1 MLLMSLPTFDKVSQ
15 KSQRTQ
21 IHFLSDV
28 FLFFR
33 RGGDLSFSR
42 FFFVGGGGGGL
53 SFPEVFFLGRGEV

>member
-1 MLLMSLPTFDKVSQ
+1 MSSPTFDKVSQ

-33 RGGDLSFSR
+33 GGGGLSFSR
-42 FFFVGGGGGGL
+42 FFFGGGGAAK
-53 SFPEVFFLGRGEV
+53 VFSKRVEKIKIMF